1 MQLLNVLKSK
11 VSISTLHFS
20 LLSANA
26 SASDFCLC
34 EDILLIMNPVLP
46 VWLLSA
52 DYLPKLDV

>member
-46 VWLLSA
+46 V
-52 DYLPKLDV
+52 